1 MNIEPLGRD
10 ADLRAVEE
18 GAEED
23 LLRDIVE
30 VDVGHD
36 NRGIVAAEFE
46 RQALQVLG
54 GAFHHALAGR
64 GRAGERDFGEARM
77 RGHLRPAFVP
87 ARADVAQARGADV
100 LQKTT
105 HLEHAERGEGRWLE
119 EDRKRTSLNSRNKY

>member
-64 GRAGERDFGEARM
+64 GRAGEGDFGEDRM
-77 RGHLRPAFVP
+77 RGHLRTEFVP
-87 ARADVAQARGADV
+87 AREAVAPPP
-100 LQKTT
+100 
-105 HLEHAERGEGRWLE
+105 GEGVLPKPT
-119 EDRKRTSLNSRNKY
+119 DLY